1 MPKKLPSI
9 EYLHKALYYD
19 PHKGEFFWRER
30 TPDMFLHKGALSAD
44 RKCNH
49 WNSMPTRGHSHEAGS
64 SMAASTGY
72 RAKWRMLR
80 GLWHEAFGP
89 ARRA

>member
-9 EYLHKALYYD
+9 EYLRI
-19 PHKGEFFWRER
+19 E
-30 TPDMFLHKGALSAD
+30 SATIGTA
-44 RKCNH
+44 
-49 WNSMPTRGHSHEAGS
+49 SMPTRGHSHEAGS